1 MERIASFSVDHDVL
15 VPGLYLSR
23 RDGHVVTYEL
33 KPGQSIV
40 VDTGNVAAYEPSVNM
55 EIKSVPGVKN
65 ALFGGEGLFNTLLTG
80 PGKVWIQTMP
90 VSAVASV
97 LRPYMP
103 TGN

>member
-1 MERIASFSVDHDVL
+1 
-15 VPGLYLSR
+15 
-23 RDGHVVTYEL
+23 
-33 KPGQSIV
+33 
-40 VDTGNVAAYEPSVNM
+40 M